1 LVPEPLSDHLSGAG
15 NNLLLLRLKN
25 VTPWAGPLEPD
36 TASSKTCGHAALKG
50 ETGNWGIGY
59 QEIRTSGSRLSGYQD
74 AGYHLKIDANC
85 KINNAKLAL
94 S

>member
-1 LVPEPLSDHLSGAG
+1 
-15 NNLLLLRLKN
+15 
-25 VTPWAGPLEPD
+25 
-36 TASSKTCGHAALKG
+36 LKG

-85 KINNAKLAL
+85 KINNAKLAIF
-94 S
+94 